1 MTIWQNVIT
10 ELSWS
15 MPPAG
20 NQHLAGSTLTVANG
34 IATVTVANEAAD
46 NWVQVDAHMSFVI
59 KRRLIANRIQCERV
73 TIEY

>member
-1 MTIWQNVIT
+1 MTTWQNVIT

-20 NQHLAGSTLTVANG
+20 NQHLAGSTLAVEDG
-34 IATVTVANEAAD
+34 WATITVANEAAY
-46 NWVQVDAHMSFVI
+46 NWLQQVHMNFVI